1 MYSQIERKQSC
12 RWTQKL
18 RVVLYS
24 LEGLELL
31 KEARQ
36 IPPLKTSEGAVS

>member
-18 RVVLYS
+18 RVVLYR
-24 LEGLELL
+24 EGLELL